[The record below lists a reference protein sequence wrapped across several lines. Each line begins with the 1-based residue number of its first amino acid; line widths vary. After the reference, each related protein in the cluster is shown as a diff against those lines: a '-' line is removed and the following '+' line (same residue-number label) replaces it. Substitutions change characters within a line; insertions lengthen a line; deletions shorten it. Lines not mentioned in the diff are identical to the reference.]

1 MSRLNNIIETLKAL
15 DKINKT
21 LKAKTIDQK
30 LTEMEFYD
38 RQQEIFKPIT
48 NEIKKQTEQ
57 SEDNINQLK
66 LSIENNKNNLNEIT
80 FPGLENIE
88 KKRANNSFFNP
99 ISTTTNNTTLFGI
112 NSQVQLEL
120 DSIKNEVKT
129 LNTGKI
135 FQITDGVNQLLTVK
149 DFDINSITK
158 EDFETYLQIYVELKQ
173 NPGRS
178 ERIKNLRK
186 KFPEISMKY
195 PMKKFGGF
203 LLEKQPTSLSLGVS
217 NDSKA
222 ITPSVYDNQPIIIP
236 ESIDKIKK
244 RLQVLLAAKSQGHTN
259 VRTEILSLLDILL
272 EKKLIDKKEYLKLA
286 N

>member
-48 NEIKKQTEQ
+48 NEIKKQSEQ

-120 DSIKNEVKT
+120 DSIKNEVKA

-203 LLEKQPTSLSLGVS
+203 LGVS
-217 NDSKA
+217 N
-222 ITPSVYDNQPIIIP
+222 DNQPIIIP